1 VMTRFI
7 NGDAD
12 ILLSTTIIESGLD
25 IPNANTIIVDR
36 ADRFGLSELYQLRGR
51 VGRYKHQAFAYLILP
66 RHAALLND
74 ARKRI
79 SALKQYSKL
88 GSGFKIAMRDLE
100 IRGAGNILGAQQSG
114 HITAVGFELY
124 CQLLKQSV
132 KRLKGETVERR
143 VEVRLALDFLAMNP
157 GEEKSA
163 ERAPRKS
170 VPPQFEVTVPRDVVA
185 TVDDDD
191 DDDDEAPVTA
201 EEPRDIG
208 RAPAYLPFNH
218 IPETRQR
225 IVLYRKLAQ
234 LSNAA
239 ELAELRAEIRDRF
252 GPIPKPV
259 ERLLGAAEL
268 KVLAAAKNVTGIE
281 AKGDK
286 IMLTRNGDLIMI
298 GGKFPRFAK
307 RSPDGRLVELRN
319 LIKAL

>member
-1 VMTRFI
+1 
-7 NGDAD
+7 
-12 ILLSTTIIESGLD
+12 
-25 IPNANTIIVDR
+25 
-36 ADRFGLSELYQLRGR
+36 
-51 VGRYKHQAFAYLILP
+51 
-66 RHAALLND
+66 
-74 ARKRI
+74 
-79 SALKQYSKL
+79 
-88 GSGFKIAMRDLE
+88 
-100 IRGAGNILGAQQSG
+100 
-114 HITAVGFELY
+114 
-124 CQLLKQSV
+124 LLKQSV

-143 VEVRLALDFLAMNP
+143 VEVRVALDFLAMNP

-163 ERAPRKS
+163 KRAPRKAA
-170 VPPQFEVTVPRDVVA
+170 PPEFEVTVPRDVV
-185 TVDDDD
+185 TEM
-191 DDDDEAPVTA
+191 DDDEPPAAA

-208 RAPAYLPFNH
+208 RVPAYLPFNH

-239 ELAELRAEIRDRF
+239 ELAELRVEIRDRF

-286 IMLTRNGDLIMI
+286 IMLTRNGHLITL

-307 RSPDGRLVELRN
+307 RSPDGRLAELRN

>member
-1 VMTRFI
+1 M
-7 NGDAD
+7 
-12 ILLSTTIIESGLD
+12 
-25 IPNANTIIVDR
+25 
-36 ADRFGLSELYQLRGR
+36 
-51 VGRYKHQAFAYLILP
+51 
-66 RHAALLND
+66 
-74 ARKRI
+74 
-79 SALKQYSKL
+79 
-88 GSGFKIAMRDLE
+88 
-100 IRGAGNILGAQQSG
+100 
-114 HITAVGFELY
+114 
-124 CQLLKQSV
+124 
-132 KRLKGETVERR
+132 
-143 VEVRLALDFLAMNP
+143 
-157 GEEKSA
+157 
-163 ERAPRKS
+163 
-170 VPPQFEVTVPRDVVA
+170 PRDVV
-185 TVDDDD
+185 VDSRWT
-191 DDDDEAPVTA
+191 DDEAPAAA

-286 IMLTRNGDLIMI
+286 IMLTRNGELNHAWRKI
-298 GGKFPRFAK
+298 PALRQALA
-307 RSPDGRLVELRN
+307 RTDGWRVGN

>member
-1 VMTRFI
+1 
-7 NGDAD
+7 
-12 ILLSTTIIESGLD
+12 
-25 IPNANTIIVDR
+25 
-36 ADRFGLSELYQLRGR
+36 
-51 VGRYKHQAFAYLILP
+51 
-66 RHAALLND
+66 LLND

-88 GSGFKIAMRDLE
+88 GSGFRIAMRDLE

-143 VEVRLALDFLAMNP
+143 VEVRVALDFLAMNP

-163 ERAPRKS
+163 ERAPRKAA
-170 VPPQFEVTVPRDVVA
+170 PPQFEVTVPRDVVV

-191 DDDDEAPVTA
+191 DEATVAA

-208 RAPAYLPFNH
+208 RVPAYLPFNH

-225 IVLYRKLAQ
+225 IIIYRKLAE
-234 LSNAA
+234 LMNAA
-239 ELAELRAEIRDRF
+239 ELAALMEEIRDRF

-259 ERLLGAAEL
+259 ERLLSVAEL

-281 AKGDK
+281 AKGGK
-286 IMLTRNGDLIMI
+286 IMLTRNGDLITL
-298 GGKFPRFAK
+298 GGKFPRFTK
-307 RSPDGRLVELRN
+307 RSPDGRLKELRT
-319 LIKAL
+319 LLKAL